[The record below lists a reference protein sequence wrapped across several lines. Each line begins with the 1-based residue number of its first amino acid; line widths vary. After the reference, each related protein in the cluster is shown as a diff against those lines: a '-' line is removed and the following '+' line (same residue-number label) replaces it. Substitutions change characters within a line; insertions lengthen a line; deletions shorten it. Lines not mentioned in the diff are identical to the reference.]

1 MEYNRN
7 FYLALVLS
15 MLVMFGWLYFFG
27 PQPQQLAEHPPLQG
41 ESGQRQS
48 SALPNEGE
56 GFATNRDTH
65 ADTRNHIPG
74 SAGEL
79 NAQARA
85 REIALD
91 PRITIDTPNLSGSI
105 NLNGAL
111 IDDLYLKNY
120 RESVDPNSALI
131 ALLNPLAFKQ
141 GYLAEFRYLNSTE
154 GQNLNLPTLLSSW
167 KIDGDNSVL
176 TPSTPVRLIFDN
188 GEGIIIRRTIAVD
201 DKFMFTFSDE
211 VVNQTQTTISLDVYS
226 RVVRTSRPDTQ
237 SGNYLLHE
245 GFIASVNM
253 EVETSS
259 YGDLDGATGADR
271 AQEFA
276 PSNGGFV
283 GITDKYWAVAAIP
296 SRERTH
302 RVGFFYG
309 DNPGTYYI
317 ASYRSTPV
325 TLAAGASQQFEGRIF
340 AGAKQVDILNSYAD
354 APGQEINQFGFLID
368 WGWFK
373 FLTQPMF
380 VLIDWLYKM
389 VGNFGLAILLVTVIL
404 KAVLFPLANKSY
416 KSMARMKKL
425 QPAMVEI
432 REKYSDDRQKQQQ
445 AIMQLYR
452 EEKVNPLAGCW
463 PILVQF
469 PIFFAL
475 YKVLYI
481 TIEMRHAP
489 FFGWVQDLASPD
501 PTSLFNLFGL
511 LPYEVPGLLM
521 IGVWPLLM
529 GVTMFLQ
536 MRMNPTPPDPTQAM
550 IFNWMPLIFTFTLS
564 AFPAGLVIYWAW
576 NNTLSI
582 IQQGIIMK
590 SQGVKIELYDNLRQ
604 MFKKKPK
611 KGEVK

>member
-27 PQPQQLAEHPPLQG
+27 PQPGLDTPVPPTQVAQIQEAIGGDQG
-41 ESGQRQS
+41 FNAGTT
-48 SALPNEGE
+48 GT
-56 GFATNRDTH
+56 AT
-65 ADTRNHIPG
+65 ARNHIPG
-74 SAGEL
+74 GAGNMSLDNRASA
-79 NAQARA
+79 
-85 REIALD
+85 IALD
-91 PRITIDTPNLSGSI
+91 PRIIIDTPNLQGSI

-111 IDDLYLKNY
+111 IDDLQLKNY
-120 RESVDPNSALI
+120 RETVDPNSPLI
-131 ALLNPLAFKQ
+131 ALLNPLVFKQ
-141 GYLAEFRYLNSTE
+141 GYLAEFRYLSGDTNVT
-154 GQNLNLPTLLSSW
+154 LPTMLSSW
-167 KIDGDNSVL
+167 QIDGDNTTL
-176 TPSTPVRLIFDN
+176 TPTTPVKLIFDN
-188 GEGIIIRRTIAVD
+188 GEGLIIRRMIAVD
-201 DKFMFTFSDE
+201 DQFMFRFTDE
-211 VVNQTQTTISLDVYS
+211 VSNETGGAVALDAYS
-226 RVVRTSRPDTQ
+226 RVVRVSRPDTE

-245 GFIASVNM
+245 GLIGSINAQ
-253 EVETSS
+253 VETSS
-259 YGDLDGATGADR
+259 YSDLDGATGDDR
-271 AQEFA
+271 IQNFA
-276 PSNGGFV
+276 TSQGGFV

-296 SRERTH
+296 ALETEH
-302 RVGFFYG
+302 RVNFVYG

-317 ASYRSTPV
+317 ANYRALPV
-325 TLAAGASQQFEGRIF
+325 TIAAGSTQKFEGRIF
-340 AGAKQVDILNSYAD
+340 AGAKQVDILNAYAD
-354 APGQEINQFGFLID
+354 APGQEITQFGFLID

-380 VLIDWLYKM
+380 VLIDWLYRL

-452 EEKVNPLAGCW
+452 DEKVNPLAGCW
-463 PILVQF
+463 PILIQF

-489 FFGWVQDLASPD
+489 FFGWIQDLAAPD

-511 LPYEVPGLLM
+511 LPYEVPALLM

-529 GVTMFLQ
+529 GLTMFLQ

-576 NNTLSI
+576 NNALSI
-582 IQQGIIMK
+582 LQQGIIMK
-590 SQGVKIELYDNLRQ
+590 SQGVKIELVDNLKTL
-604 MFKKKPK
+604 FKKKPK
-611 KGEVK
+611 KEK

>member
-7 FYLALVLS
+7 FYLALILS
-15 MLVMFGWLYFFG
+15 MLVMFGWLYFFE
-27 PQPQQLAEHPPLQG
+27 PQPVSEPPVTPTQVGQVQDALGSGSNGGRG
-41 ESGQRQS
+41 EDF
-48 SALPNEGE
+48 SADNAP
-56 GFATNRDTH
+56 ATS
-65 ADTRNHIPG
+65 RNHTPG
-74 SAGEL
+74 SAGEMS
-79 NAQARA
+79 AQARA
-85 REIALD
+85 VELARDE
-91 PRITIDTPNLSGSI
+91 RITIDTPSLSGSI
-105 NLNGAL
+105 NLKGAL

-120 RESVDPNSALI
+120 RETSDPNSNLI
-131 ALLNPLAFKQ
+131 ALLNPLTFKQ
-141 GYLAEFRYLNSTE
+141 GYLAEFRYLSDEQDLALPAMLSTWE
-154 GQNLNLPTLLSSW
+154 
-167 KIDGDNSVL
+167 IEGDNRIL
-176 TPSTPVRLIFDN
+176 TPSSPIKLKFDN
-188 GEGIIIRRTIAVD
+188 GEGLIFRRTIAVD

-211 VVNQTQTTISLDVYS
+211 VSNESQTPRALDVYS
-226 RVVRTSRPDTQ
+226 RVVRTSRPDTE

-245 GFIASVNM
+245 GLIASING

-259 YGDLDGATGADR
+259 YSDLDGATGADR
-271 AQEFA
+271 AKSFA
-276 PSNGGFV
+276 SSRGGFI
-283 GITDKYWAVAAIP
+283 GITDKYWAVAVIP
-296 SRERTH
+296 ALDLEQRANF
-302 RVGFFYG
+302 VYG
-309 DNPGTYYI
+309 DDRGTYYI
-317 ASYRSTPV
+317 ASYRAVPLTV
-325 TLAAGASQQFEGRIF
+325 AAGATQRFEGRIF

-354 APGQEINQFGFLID
+354 ARGQEIAQFGFLID

-380 VLIDWLYKM
+380 VLIDWLYRM

-432 REKYSDDRQKQQQ
+432 REKYAEDRQKQQQ

-489 FFGWVQDLASPD
+489 FFGWIQDLAAPD

-521 IGVWPLLM
+521 IGVWPILM

-590 SQGVKIELYDNLRQ
+590 SQGVKVELMDNLKQ

>member
-27 PQPQQLAEHPPLQG
+27 PQPVSEPPAPPTQVTQIQNALGTEPDFNAEVVG
-41 ESGQRQS
+41 
-48 SALPNEGE
+48 SAPI
-56 GFATNRDTH
+56 
-65 ADTRNHIPG
+65 RNHIPG
-74 SAGEL
+74 NAGDMRLET
-79 NAQARA
+79 RA
-85 REIALD
+85 ETIALD
-91 PRITIDTPNLSGSI
+91 ERITIDTPNLQGSI

-111 IDDLYLKNY
+111 IDDLRLKNY
-120 RESVDPNSALI
+120 RETVDPNSPLI
-131 ALLNPLAFKQ
+131 ALLNPLVFKQ
-141 GYLAEFRYLNSTE
+141 GYLAEFRYLSAE
-154 GQNLNLPTLLSSW
+154 KNLTLPTMLSAW
-167 KIDGDNSVL
+167 RVDGDNTTL
-176 TPSTPVRLIFDN
+176 TPSTPVKIIFDN
-188 GEGIIIRRTIAVD
+188 GEGLIIRRTIAVD

-211 VVNQTQTTISLDVYS
+211 VSNETGGAIALDAYS
-226 RVVRTSRPDTQ
+226 RVVRVARPETE

-245 GFIASVNM
+245 GFIASING

-259 YGDLDGATGADR
+259 YGDLDGATGDDR
-271 AQEFA
+271 IQNFMASQ
-276 PSNGGFV
+276 GGFV

-296 SRERTH
+296 ALGVEH
-302 RVGFFYG
+302 RSSFVYG
-309 DNPGTYYI
+309 DNAGSYYI
-317 ASYRSTPV
+317 ANYRALPV
-325 TLAAGASQQFEGRIF
+325 TLAAGATQKFEGRIF
-340 AGAKQVDILNSYAD
+340 AGAKQVDILNAYAD
-354 APGQEINQFGFLID
+354 AAGQEITQFSFLID

-380 VLIDWLYKM
+380 VLIDWLYRL

-404 KAVLFPLANKSY
+404 KAILFPLANKSY

-432 REKYSDDRQKQQQ
+432 REKYGDDRQKQQQ

-463 PILVQF
+463 PILIQF

-489 FFGWVQDLASPD
+489 FFGWIQDLAAPD

-511 LPYEVPGLLM
+511 LPYEVPALLM

-529 GVTMFLQ
+529 GLTMFLQ

-582 IQQGIIMK
+582 LQQGIIMK
-590 SQGVKIELYDNLRQ
+590 SQGVKIELFDNLKQ
-604 MFKKKPK
+604 MFKKKPS
-611 KGEVK
+611 KGEAQ

>member
-27 PQPQQLAEHPPLQG
+27 PQPVSEPAQMPAQVTQIQDALGGDRSFSAAETTA
-41 ESGQRQS
+41 SGT
-48 SALPNEGE
+48 G
-56 GFATNRDTH
+56 G
-65 ADTRNHIPG
+65 RNHIPG
-74 SAGEL
+74 SQGDMRME
-79 NAQARA
+79 ARA
-85 REIALD
+85 NEIARD
-91 PRITIDTPNLSGSI
+91 PRITIDTPNLQGSI
-105 NLNGAL
+105 NLNGAV
-111 IDDLYLKNY
+111 IDDLQLKNY
-120 RESVDPNSALI
+120 RETVDPNSPLI
-131 ALLNPLAFKQ
+131 ALLNPLVFKQ
-141 GYLAEFRYLNSTE
+141 GYLAEFRYLSDDAS
-154 GQNLNLPTLLSSW
+154 LSLPTLLSAW
-167 KIDGDNSVL
+167 QIDGDNSNL
-176 TPSTPVRLIFDN
+176 TPTTPVKLIFDN
-188 GEGIIIRRTIAVD
+188 GKGLIIRRTIAVD
-201 DKFMFTFSDE
+201 DKFMFNFVDE
-211 VVNQTQTTISLDVYS
+211 VSNETSAPMALNAYG
-226 RVVRTSRPDTQ
+226 RVVRTSRPDTE

-245 GFIASVNM
+245 GFISSVNAQ
-253 EVETSS
+253 VETSS
-259 YGDLDGATGADR
+259 YSDLDGATGADR
-271 AQEFA
+271 VQEFEA
-276 PSNGGFV
+276 SQGGFV

-296 SRERTH
+296 AHDVAHTTS
-302 RVGFFYG
+302 FFYG
-309 DNPGTYYI
+309 DNPGTYYV
-317 ASYRSTPV
+317 ASYRAEPV
-325 TLAAGASQQFEGRIF
+325 TLAAGAKQHFDGRIF
-340 AGAKQVDILNSYAD
+340 AGAKQVDILNAYAD
-354 APGQEINQFGFLID
+354 APGSEITQFGFLID

-380 VLIDWLYKM
+380 VLIDWLYRM

-425 QPAMVEI
+425 QPAMMEI
-432 REKYSDDRQKQQQ
+432 REKYGEDRQKQQQ

-489 FFGWVQDLASPD
+489 FFGWIQDLASPD

-511 LPYEVPGLLM
+511 LPYEVPSLLM
-521 IGVWPLLM
+521 IGVWPILM

-536 MRMNPTPPDPTQAM
+536 MRMNPQPPDPTQAM

-576 NNTLSI
+576 NNALSI

-590 SQGVKIELYDNLRQ
+590 NQGVKIELMDNLKQ
-604 MFKKKPK
+604 IFKKKPK

>member
-7 FYLALVLS
+7 FYLALILS
-15 MLVMFGWLYFFG
+15 MLVMFGWLYFFA
-27 PQPQQLAEHPPLQG
+27 PQPVNEPPVPTTQVAQVQDALGGAQDFNATAIAETT
-41 ESGQRQS
+41 S
-48 SALPNEGE
+48 
-56 GFATNRDTH
+56 
-65 ADTRNHIPG
+65 RNYAPG
-74 SAGEL
+74 SSGDM
-79 NAQARA
+79 NIQARMQ
-85 REIALD
+85 EIAKD
-91 PRITIDTPNLSGSI
+91 SRITIDTPNLQGSI

-111 IDDLYLKNY
+111 LDDLQLKNY
-120 RESVDPNSALI
+120 RETVDPNSPLI
-131 ALLNPLAFKQ
+131 ALLNPLVFKQ
-141 GYLAEFRYLNSTE
+141 GYLAEFRYLSADQE
-154 GQNLNLPTLLSSW
+154 LSLPNLLSLW
-167 KIDGDNSVL
+167 RIDGDNTTL
-176 TPSTPVRLIFDN
+176 TPATPVNLVFDN
-188 GEGIIIRRTIAVD
+188 GQGLVIRRTIAVD
-201 DKFMFTFSDE
+201 DKFMFTFTDE
-211 VVNQTQTTISLDVYS
+211 VHNGSDSPVALDAFS
-226 RVVRTSRPDTQ
+226 RVVRTSRPDTE

-245 GFIASVNM
+245 GFIGSIN
-253 EVETSS
+253 EQVETRS
-259 YGDLDGATGADR
+259 YSDLDGATGDER
-271 AQEFA
+271 AQEFL
-276 PSNGGFV
+276 PSLGGFV

-296 SRERTH
+296 SSGSEH
-302 RVGFFYG
+302 RSRFVYG

-317 ASYRSTPV
+317 ANYRAAPV
-325 TLAAGASQQFEGRIF
+325 TVASGTSQTFEGRIF
-340 AGAKQVDILNSYAD
+340 AGAKQVDILNAYAD
-354 APGQEINQFGFLID
+354 APGSEITQFGFLID

-380 VLIDWLYKM
+380 VLIDWLYRL

-425 QPAMVEI
+425 QPAMMEI
-432 REKYSDDRQKQQQ
+432 REKYTDDRQKQQQ

-463 PILVQF
+463 PILIQF

-489 FFGWVQDLASPD
+489 FFGWIQDLAAPD

-529 GVTMFLQ
+529 GLTMFLQ

-576 NNTLSI
+576 NNALSI
-582 IQQGIIMK
+582 LQQGIIMK
-590 SQGVKIELYDNLRQ
+590 SQGVKIELFDNLKN

-611 KGEVK
+611 KGEAQ

>member
-27 PQPQQLAEHPPLQG
+27 PQPVEQPLAPTQVT
-41 ESGQRQS
+41 QIQD
-48 SALPNEGE
+48 ALG
-56 GFATNRDTH
+56 
-65 ADTRNHIPG
+65 G
-74 SAGEL
+74 SAGAGSGADFSADSTPAAATR
-79 NAQARA
+79 NRIPGASGDMTAQAREL
-85 REIALD
+85 EIARD
-91 PRITIDTPNLSGSI
+91 ARIQIDTPSLSGSI
-105 NLNGAL
+105 NLNGAVL
-111 IDDLYLKNY
+111 DDLYLKNY
-120 RESVDPNSALI
+120 RETSDPNSPLI
-131 ALLNPLAFKQ
+131 ALLNPLIFKQ
-141 GYLAEFRYLNSTE
+141 GYLAEFRYLSADKNVS
-154 GQNLNLPTLLSSW
+154 LPTLFSAW
-167 KIDGDNSVL
+167 EIEGDNQRL
-176 TPSTPVRLIFDN
+176 TPTTPVKLRFDN
-188 GEGIIIRRTIAVD
+188 GAGLIFHRTVAVD
-201 DKFMFTFSDE
+201 DKFMFTFTDE
-211 VVNQTQTTISLDVYS
+211 VTNETQAPLALDVYS
-226 RVVRTSRPDTQ
+226 RVLRTSRPDTE

-245 GFIASVNM
+245 GLIASVNG

-259 YGDLDGATGADR
+259 YSDLDGASGADR
-271 AQEFA
+271 EKSFA
-276 PSNGGFV
+276 SSRGGFV

-296 SRERTH
+296 ALAAEH
-302 RVGFFYG
+302 RVNFSYG

-317 ASYRSTPV
+317 ASYRATPL
-325 TLAAGASQQFEGRIF
+325 TLGAGATQRFEGRVF
-340 AGAKQVDILNSYAD
+340 AGAKQVDILNAYAD
-354 APGQEINQFGFLID
+354 AAGQEIAQFGFLID

-380 VLIDWLYKM
+380 VLIDWLYRM

-404 KAVLFPLANKSY
+404 KALLFPLANKSY

-432 REKYSDDRQKQQQ
+432 REKYADDRQKQQQ

-489 FFGWVQDLASPD
+489 FFGWIQDLASPD

-521 IGVWPLLM
+521 IGVWPILM
-529 GVTMFLQ
+529 GLTMFLQ

-590 SQGVKIELYDNLRQ
+590 SQGVKIELMDNLKQ

>member
-7 FYLALVLS
+7 FYFALVLS
-15 MLVMFGWLYFFG
+15 MLVMFGWLYLFG
-27 PQPQQLAEHPPLQG
+27 PQPQPMSEPSQPPQLEQIQA
-41 ESGQRQS
+41 
-48 SALPNEGE
+48 ALGGE
-56 GFATNRDTH
+56 GQDFTNANAPASAPRSYVPGQAGDMGEE
-65 ADTRNHIPG
+65 TRA
-74 SAGEL
+74 SV
-79 NAQARA
+79 
-85 REIALD
+85 IALD
-91 PRITIDTPNLSGSI
+91 PRILIDTPNLQGSI

-111 IDDLYLKNY
+111 LDDLYLKNY
-120 RESVDPNSALI
+120 HETVDPHSPLI
-131 ALLNPLAFKQ
+131 ALLNPLVFKQ
-141 GYLAEFRYLNSTE
+141 GYLAEFRYLSEDTT
-154 GQNLNLPTLLSSW
+154 LTLPTMLSAW
-167 KIDGDNSVL
+167 KIDGDQAVL
-176 TPSTPVRLIFDN
+176 TPTTPVRLTFDN
-188 GEGIIIRRTIAVD
+188 GDGLIIHRTIAVD
-201 DKFMFTFSDE
+201 DKFMFTFTDE
-211 VVNQTQTTISLDVYS
+211 VRNESGKPITLDAYS
-226 RVVRTSRPDTQ
+226 RVVRTSRPDTE

-245 GFIASVNM
+245 GFIGSING

-259 YGDLDGATGADR
+259 YGDLDGAAADER
-271 AQEFA
+271 AQIFP
-276 PSNGGFV
+276 PSQGGFV

-296 SRERTH
+296 SQGSEH
-302 RVGFFYG
+302 RARFVYG

-317 ASYRSTPV
+317 ATYRAVPV
-325 TLAAGASQQFEGRIF
+325 TLEPGMSQKFEGRIF
-340 AGAKQVDILNSYAD
+340 AGAKQVDILNAYAD
-354 APGQEINQFGFLID
+354 APGQEITQFGFLID

-380 VLIDWLYKM
+380 VLIDWLYRL

-425 QPAMVEI
+425 QPAMMEI

-463 PILVQF
+463 PILIQF

-489 FFGWVQDLASPD
+489 FFGWIQDLAAPD

-511 LPYEVPGLLM
+511 LPYEVPGILM

-529 GVTMFLQ
+529 GLTMFLQ

-576 NNTLSI
+576 NNALSI
-582 IQQGIIMK
+582 LQQGIIMK
-590 SQGVKIELYDNLRQ
+590 SQGVKIELADNLRQ
-604 MFKKKPK
+604 MFKKKSK
-611 KGEVK
+611 QGEAK

>member
-27 PQPQQLAEHPPLQG
+27 PQPQPIDEQIPTQVGQVQAALGSEPQDFTPQG
-41 ESGQRQS
+41 T
-48 SALPNEGE
+48 AA
-56 GFATNRDTH
+56 ATTSRSY
-65 ADTRNHIPG
+65 IPG
-74 SAGEL
+74 HAGEM
-79 NAQARA
+79 NEAARA
-85 REIALD
+85 EEIARD
-91 PRITIDTPNLSGSI
+91 PRITIDTPNLRGSI

-120 RESVDPNSALI
+120 RETVDPNSPLI
-131 ALLNPLAFKQ
+131 ALLNPLIFKQ
-141 GYLAEFRYLNSTE
+141 GYLAEFRYLSE
-154 GQNLNLPTLLSSW
+154 DKNLTLPTLLSAW
-167 KIDGDNSVL
+167 EIAGENNTL
-176 TPSTPVRLIFDN
+176 TPTSPVQLIFDN
-188 GEGIIIRRTIAVD
+188 GHGLIIRRTISVD
-201 DKFMFTFSDE
+201 DKFMFTFTDE
-211 VVNQTQTTISLDVYS
+211 VSNESDTALTLDAYG
-226 RVVRTSRPDTQ
+226 RVVRTSRPDME

-245 GFIASVNM
+245 GLIASVKG

-259 YGDLDGATGADR
+259 YSDLDGASAADR
-271 AQEFA
+271 LQNFDMSE
-276 PSNGGFV
+276 GGFV

-296 SRERTH
+296 ALNMPHSTH
-302 RVGFFYG
+302 FSYG

-317 ASYRSTPV
+317 ASYRGAPMA
-325 TLAAGASQQFEGRIF
+325 LEAGATTRFEGRIF
-340 AGAKQVDILNSYAD
+340 AGAKQVDILNAYAE
-354 APGQEINQFGFLID
+354 AEAQEIVQFGFLID

-380 VLIDWLYKM
+380 VLIDWLYRL

-590 SQGVKIELYDNLRQ
+590 SQGVKIELVDNLKQ
-604 MFKKKPK
+604 IFTKKDK